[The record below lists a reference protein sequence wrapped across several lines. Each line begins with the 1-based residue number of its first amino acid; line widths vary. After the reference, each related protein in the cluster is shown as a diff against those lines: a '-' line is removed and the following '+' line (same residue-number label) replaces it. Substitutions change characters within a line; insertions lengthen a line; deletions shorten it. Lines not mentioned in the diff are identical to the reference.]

1 MLEVKS
7 AALSV
12 GLRLRLRLPLLLR
25 ILFLISILIIDRI
38 SALAWTTTT
47 GSGVALSSNGRRTA
61 FAVAV
66 RETRPGAQSFR
77 HPSLWRLG
85 AAPSSDVPP
94 IRRRNNRRGSG
105 GGGASTT
112 VTTRLS
118 YVRNATTTTCEAP
131 TDRSTATASG
141 EHEVDSA
148 LSSSSSSSSSFHDF
162 LVNDLQ
168 RQYQQLLLSEVEEQS
183 EWDTGT
189 HPEQFQSLSSS
200 ASSLTLTSADAPV
213 AAVSTRKEVQ
223 PLNPAVAPSS
233 STATATTTPS
243 SDDSP
248 AAVRA
253 RWLLLLAAALYGTN
267 FSCVKLLG
275 EAHLPVGASSTV
287 RFGMAALATAPW
299 LLPENFLWGGGG
311 GKGNSQNAPSLTSS
325 WPAILAGLEVGA
337 WNSIG
342 YVAQAVGLETTPA
355 SKSAFLCSLA
365 VVVVPLLDYAFKG
378 KAPKGREGVGIVLA
392 LLGVAALELGGLGDG
407 TSLALAPGDLASL
420 VQPLAFGM
428 GFWRMEAAMRKHPNQ
443 ALRTTAAQ
451 LLAVFAGSALYCF
464 GIEGPSAAS
473 GEPTLTLEVMQTWL
487 TQPAILLGLV
497 WTGIVTTALT
507 VYLETMA
514 LETLSAA
521 ETTLIFSTEPLW
533 GTAFAAAVVGERLGY
548 DSAVGALLIVTG
560 CLVSNLGVKGLQDR
574 WNQLVVGA
582 TAALATATAKG
593 SHNSNNSRSRSATIV
608 PGSGAAVPFTAVA
621 AAWNTLA
628 IGLKVWAIELENVL
642 QDLGVFSESN

>member
-1 MLEVKS
+1 M
-7 AALSV
+7 
-12 GLRLRLRLPLLLR
+12 
-25 ILFLISILIIDRI
+25 
-38 SALAWTTTT
+38 
-47 GSGVALSSNGRRTA
+47 
-61 FAVAV
+61 
-66 RETRPGAQSFR
+66 
-77 HPSLWRLG
+77 
-85 AAPSSDVPP
+85 
-94 IRRRNNRRGSG
+94 
-105 GGGASTT
+105 
-112 VTTRLS
+112 TRLS
-118 YVRNATTTTCEAP
+118 YVRNATTTSCEAP
-131 TDRSTATASG
+131 PDTAGGSTAAPSSG
-141 EHEVDSA
+141 DDDDDSA
-148 LSSSSSSSSSFHDF
+148 LPSTSSSWSFHDF
-162 LVNDLQ
+162 LVDDLQ
-168 RQYQQLLLSEVEEQS
+168 RQYRQLLLSEVEQLP
-183 EWDTGT
+183 EWDTGKY
-189 HPEQFQSLSSS
+189 PEFQTLSQSTSS
-200 ASSLTLTSADAPV
+200 MATSAAPLAAEVVVAPV
-213 AAVSTRKEVQ
+213 TPDPV
-223 PLNPAVAPSS
+223 P
-233 STATATTTPS
+233 STAATTAPTTTT
-243 SDDSP
+243 DESP
-248 AAVRA
+248 AAIRA

-299 LLPENFLWGGGG
+299 LLPEQWQFWNGNN
-311 GKGNSQNAPSLTSS
+311 KGTTSPALTASS
-325 WPAILAGLEVGA
+325 SYWPAIRAGLEVGA

-392 LLGVAALELGGLGDG
+392 LLGVAALELGGGLLGGDG
-407 TSLALAPGDLASL
+407 STSLGIAPGDLASL
-420 VQPLAFGM
+420 VQPVAFGM
-428 GFWRMEAAMRKHPNQ
+428 GFWRMEAAMRNHPNQ

-464 GIEGPSAAS
+464 GIEGPAAGT

-560 CLVSNLGVKGLQDR
+560 CLVSNLGVRGLQDR

-582 TAALATATAKG
+582 TAALTTATTAG
-593 SHNSNNSRSRSATIV
+593 GSNHNSHNHKSRHASIL
-608 PGSGAAVPFTAVA
+608 PGTGAAVPFTAVA

-642 QDLGVFSESN
+642 QDLGVLTESN